1 VKELLEEVRDK
12 AQARGVQFMDA
23 RLFAIDSTDVSV
35 QDGKADK
42 VGHRTVSAVGVR
54 VLVDDAWGYAST
66 EAITAKSLDESLT
79 TAIEMARMSSSRV
92 AHAGVVADVTPNVDT
107 VVATVEH
114 DPRSVPLEEKVRRIS
129 AYEAAGVGAGNGK
142 ITNSMALYGDRWSR
156 EVVCNTFGT
165 LVDQQTIRTRIVSL
179 YTASDGTTRQT
190 AFKGFSEQAGFELL
204 DRVTPGEFTE
214 LAATQAVDLLSAD
227 RCPSGKFPVVLD
239 QSVTGLFTHEVLGHN
254 AEADEVFNGLSI
266 ISDKMG
272 ERIASDHVTIVD
284 DATMPR
290 LSGSYAYDSEGMPGQ
305 QRTIIDKG
313 VLTGFMHSLETA
325 SRFGVAPN
333 GSGRAQDA
341 HSMPIVRMSNTY
353 MLPGEQS
360 LDDLVGG
367 IDEGLL
373 IQDSRGGYVYPE
385 RGQYT
390 CMANCGRMIR
400 NGELAEPVREITF
413 SGMTLDTLMDID
425 AVSSDL
431 EYDPGMCGKGGQGMY
446 VTDGGAHVRVKEV
459 VVGGQE

>member
-1 VKELLEEVRDK
+1 MKELLEQVRDT
-12 AQARGVQFMDA
+12 ARTRGVQFMDA
-23 RLFAIDSTDVSV
+23 RMFEVDSTDVQV

-42 VGHRTVSAVGVR
+42 VSQIAVSAVGIR
-54 VLVDDAWGYAST
+54 VLIDDAWGFAST
-66 EAITAKSLDESLT
+66 EAITTQALDESLT
-79 TAIEMARMSSSRV
+79 TAIEMARLSSERV
-92 AHAGVVADVTPNVDT
+92 AHAGVVAEAPPSVDT
-107 VVATVEH
+107 VVATVEN
-114 DPRSVPLEEKVRRIS
+114 DPRSVSLEEKVRRIS
-129 AYEAAGVGAGNGK
+129 DYEAAGVTVGDGK
-142 ITNSMALYGDRWSR
+142 ISNSMAAYGDRWSR
-156 EVVCNTFGT
+156 ETVCNTFGT
-165 LVDQQTIRTRIVSL
+165 LVDQETIRTRIVAL

-204 DRVTPGEFTE
+204 DRVSAGEFTE
-214 LAATQAVDLLSAD
+214 LAAAQAVDLLSAD

-272 ERIASDHVTIVD
+272 QKIASDHVTIVD
-284 DATMPR
+284 DATVPR

-305 QRTIIDKG
+305 KRTIIDKG

-325 SRFGVAPN
+325 SRHGVTPN
-333 GSGRAQDA
+333 GSGRAQNA

-353 MLPGEQS
+353 MLPGERS
-360 LDDLVGG
+360 LEDLVAG

-390 CMANCGRMIR
+390 CMANRGRMIR

-413 SGMTLDTLMDID
+413 SGMTIETLMNID
-425 AVSSDL
+425 AISSDL
-431 EYDPGMCGKGGQGMY
+431 EYEPGMCGKGGQRMY